1 MVVAH
6 GLWSPGTGL
15 LLWNQADDGAA
26 VDDPGLL
33 PAPPG
38 AWSGA
43 LRDALAPAALRRR
56 VELALPTRDGHPL
69 APGDHRDAV
78 LAPHLLAAAALAPPD
93 AVDLLL
99 DVEAEADHTR
109 DGWALGPDLR
119 FLGEVVAGLARWVW
133 SGRVVPTL
141 REVDDEWWAG
151 WTLVDDG
158 ATRSWRR
165 RALQAWPPVLRAELR
180 DGRPVPA
187 ATVLD
192 DLVTELTD
200 ALVSATLA
208 LSPPRAHPGTH
219 PLTRALD
226 DGEPLDPTARGLPGL
241 AAALARWRESGADEG
256 PEVLFRLL
264 EPAEEDLVDLD
275 LDGDLDGDLGG
286 DLDAGPA
293 AAPEPRWLLET
304 CLRSEDAAP
313 VPLRTLPSSPEH
325 ARLALT
331 ALGEAMTAWPRLRGL
346 SPNTRDHVVVLSTA
360 DAVDLVEHGAV
371 ALREAGFTVLLPRA
385 WTRADPA
392 LRLAADTPDV
402 PAVTP
407 GRLGMDQLVDYTWS
421 LTLGGETVTPHAM
434 RELVAAKAPL
444 VRLRGEWVRVDAGV
458 LSRAARY
465 VAAHGTDA
473 TTGPTA
479 TSGPGRSMGAL
490 LATMTGADPP
500 PVPVEEVTATGW
512 LGRLLGV
519 GDRRVEPV
527 GTPAGLEATLRPYQ
541 QRGVDWLAF
550 MSDLGLGVVLADDM
564 GLGKTVQLLA
574 LLCHELPR
582 APGPTL
588 LVCPMSVV
596 GNWQRE
602 AARFAPHLRVLVHH
616 GAARLRGEAL
626 TAAVAEHDLVI
637 TTYAL
642 VSRDRETLAATPWR
656 RVALDEAQHVKNA
669 TTAQARAVR
678 ALPAEHRLALTG
690 TPVENRLEELRSL
703 LDFAN
708 PGMLGSAQGF
718 RARFAVPI
726 ERDRDEAA
734 VSRLRAV
741 TTPFVLRR
749 VKTDPAI
756 VPDLPARFEMVV
768 RANLTPEQA
777 SLYQAVVDE
786 MLRTIA
792 ESAGMQRKALVLQ
805 TLTRL
810 KQVCNHPA
818 HFLADGSGV
827 LRRGAHRS
835 GKLSLVEDV
844 VESVLGDD
852 ERALLFTQF
861 RQYGDLVGPWLAE
874 RFGVEV
880 PFLHGGVGRAA
891 RDAMVADFQTGAG
904 APLMLLSLKA
914 GGTGLNLTAANH
926 VVHLDRWWNPAVE
939 DQATDRAFRIGQRRD
954 VQVRKLVCVGTVEER
969 IDALVTGKSELADLA
984 VGDGEGW
991 LTELGTDELRDLL
1004 TLGPEAVGG

>member
-15 LLWNQADDGAA
+15 LLWSQAADGSA

-33 PAPPG
+33 PGPPP

-43 LRDALAPAALRRR
+43 VQEALSPGALRHR
-56 VELALPTRDGHPL
+56 VELALPTRDGAPL
-69 APGDHRDAV
+69 GPGDTRDAV
-78 LAPHLLAAAALAPPD
+78 LGTHRVAASALAPPD

-99 DVEAEADHTR
+99 DVAAEHDAAV
-109 DGWALGPDLR
+109 GSWVLGADLR
-119 FLGEVVAGLARWVW
+119 FLAEVVAGLARWVW

-158 ATRSWRR
+158 GTRGWRR

-180 DGRPVPA
+180 GGTPLA
-187 ATVLD
+187 AAVVLD

-200 ALVSATLA
+200 ALVSSTLA
-208 LSPPRAHPGTH
+208 LSPARADPGPHPW
-219 PLTRALD
+219 TRALHS
-226 DGEPLDPTARGLPGL
+226 GEPVDGDARGLPLL
-241 AAALARWRESGADEG
+241 AAALARWRSSGADDG

-264 EPAEEDLVDLD
+264 EPTDTDLD
-275 LDGDLDGDLGG
+275 DLTDEPVDGG
-286 DLDAGPA
+286 AV
-293 AAPEPRWLLET
+293 EPRWLLET
-304 CLRSEDAAP
+304 CLRTEDSAP
-313 VPLRTLPSSPEH
+313 APLRTLPESPEH

-331 ALGEAMTAWPRLRGL
+331 ALGEAMTAWPRLRAL
-346 SPNTRDHVVVLSTA
+346 TPNTRDHVVVLTTA
-360 DAVDLVEHGAV
+360 DAVDLVEHGAL
-371 ALREAGFTVLLPRA
+371 ALREAGYTVMLPRA
-385 WTRADPA
+385 WARADPA
-392 LRLAADTPDV
+392 LRLQVDTPDV

-407 GRLGMDQLVDYTWS
+407 GQLGMDQLVDYSWQ
-421 LTLGGETVTPHAM
+421 LTLGGETLSPAAM

-444 VRLRGEWVRVDAGV
+444 VRLRGDWVRVDAGV
-458 LSRAARY
+458 LARAARY
-465 VAAHGTDA
+465 VAAHAAGA
-473 TTGPTA
+473 EPTG
-479 TSGPGRSMGAL
+479 MGAL
-490 LATMTGADPP
+490 LGTLTGADPP
-500 PVPVEEVTATGW
+500 PVPVAEVASTGW
-512 LGRLLGV
+512 LGRLLGSDGDARVQTV
-519 GDRRVEPV
+519 GA
-527 GTPAGLEATLRPYQ
+527 PAGLDATLRPYQ

-582 APGPTL
+582 GPAPTL

-616 GAARLRGEAL
+616 GAGRLRGEAF
-626 TAAVAEHDLVI
+626 TAAAAEHDLVL

-642 VSRDRETLAATPWR
+642 VARDKALLAETRWR

-708 PGMLGSAQGF
+708 PGMLGTAPGF

-726 ERDRDEAA
+726 ERDRDERAL
-734 VSRLRAV
+734 SRLRTV
-741 TTPFVLRR
+741 TQPFVLRR
-749 VKTDPAI
+749 LKTDPAI
-756 VPDLPARFEMVV
+756 VPDLPSKFEMVV

-777 SLYQAVVDE
+777 SLYQATVDE

-792 ESAGMQRKALVLQ
+792 ESQGIQRKALVLQ

-810 KQVCNHPA
+810 KQICNHPA

-835 GKLSLVEDV
+835 GKLALVEDV

-861 RQYGDLVGPWLAE
+861 TQFGDLVGPWLAE
-874 RFGVEV
+874 RFGVAV
-880 PFLHGGVGRAA
+880 PFLHGGVSKAG

-904 APLMLLSLKA
+904 APLLLLSLKA

-969 IDALVTGKSELADLA
+969 IDALVAGKSELADLA

-991 LTELGTDELRDLL
+991 LTELGTDELRSLL
-1004 TLGPEAVGG
+1004 TLGSEAVGG